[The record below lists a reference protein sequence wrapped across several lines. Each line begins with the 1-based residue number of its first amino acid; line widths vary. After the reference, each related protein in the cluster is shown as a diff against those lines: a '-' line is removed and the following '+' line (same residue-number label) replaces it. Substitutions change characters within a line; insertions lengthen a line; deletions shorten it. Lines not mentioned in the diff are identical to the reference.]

1 MSRSRKYHPY
11 YKDRPSKGISAYAKL
26 LKTMNQDQII
36 SPTASQMIL
45 TICLIGTIVLVVL
58 RTTMKAA

>member
-26 LKTMNQDQII
+26 LKTMN
-36 SPTASQMIL
+36 
-45 TICLIGTIVLVVL
+45 
-58 RTTMKAA
+58 